1 MTPCK
6 ITGCNY
12 PEGECSGACC
22 CTHDCGEGRTCPA
35 RVAKIGQRMPGPEPI
50 TGTSWRDYLPDLAR
64 AMLLVV
70 GVIVISV
77 VATVAVV
84 GAA

>member
-1 MTPCK
+1 MA
-6 ITGCNY
+6 
-12 PEGECSGACC
+12 CS
-22 CTHDCGEGRTCPA
+22 
-35 RVAKIGQRMPGPEPI
+35 EPPHWN

-77 VATVAVV
+77 VATVVVV
-84 GAA
+84 GAAK